1 MDPWLIARADYY
13 EELTISS
20 SASIRVIQAAYR
32 VSWRRTI
39 TLTAGASRTPSG

>member
-1 MDPWLIARADYY
+1 MDPWLIAWADYY

-32 VSWRRTI
+32 VMAQDH
-39 TLTAGASRTPSG
+39 TLTAGATRTPSG